1 MLIYY
6 ICITVNH
13 YDMQLLDLHQLLL
26 VIYILVLCAT
36 IDLRV
41 VTSLEIEPPDGKQ
54 IVFYEAPL
62 QQVRNMN
69 TVMKVN
75 ATTQL
80 SVINVSDD
88 TKQTITKDTGEKIYP
103 KWFADGSMA
112 YVTWGSTPGI
122 MFTNGKAKINGNFE
136 APSWSDDGKNMLFH
150 REVNSGWPPY
160 YN

>member
-1 MLIYY
+1 
-6 ICITVNH
+6 
-13 YDMQLLDLHQLLL
+13 MQLLDLHQLLL

-54 IVFYEAPL
+54 IVFYEAAL

-80 SVINVSDD
+80 SVINVSDN
-88 TKQTITKDTGEKIYP
+88 TMQTITKGTRAIK
-103 KWFADGSMA
+103 
-112 YVTWGSTPGI
+112 
-122 MFTNGKAKINGNFE
+122 
-136 APSWSDDGKNMLFH
+136 
-150 REVNSGWPPY
+150 
-160 YN
+160 